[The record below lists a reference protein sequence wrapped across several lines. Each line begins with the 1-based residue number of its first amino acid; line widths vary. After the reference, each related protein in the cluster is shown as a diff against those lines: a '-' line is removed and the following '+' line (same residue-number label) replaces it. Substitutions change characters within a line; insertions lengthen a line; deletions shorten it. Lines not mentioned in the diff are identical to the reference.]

1 VTIQPAIAH
10 WRNVD
15 ANSRVTL
22 TGTVRTPDARRAW
35 RLYATRVSNRR
46 QRNDRPCRAAREQVG
61 TGSACMEAV

>member
-22 TGTVRTPDARRAW
+22 TGTVRTPDARRA
-35 RLYATRVSNRR
+35 
-46 QRNDRPCRAAREQVG
+46 
-61 TGSACMEAV
+61 